1 MIRSAPGKSSMARL
15 GRRHFLTI
23 ALLGA
28 LLRTGRDSKADEPEI
43 SFVSW
48 INTLYVGAL
57 AQREAAE
64 AGAGAKFSDEE
75 LQALFSPEVQAM
87 RDAVKDRTP
96 PPTEPEGPILHIL
109 FGWGALPRRKIEIV
123 SITADGDGR
132 AKVDLTINGNPR
144 SLVLT
149 GRFNQTGKAWQ
160 IDDIDY
166 GGGGPD
172 RTLRG
177 RLERMKS
184 WPKR

>member
-1 MIRSAPGKSSMARL
+1 MARL

-48 INTLYVGAL
+48 INTLYVGEL
-57 AQREAAE
+57 ARREAAE
-64 AGAGAKFSDEE
+64 AGAGAELSAEE
-75 LQALFSPEVQAM
+75 LEARFSPEVRAM
-87 RDAVKDRTP
+87 RDAVKDRTL
-96 PPTEPEGPILHIL
+96 PPTEPDGPDPARPVRLGRPAGPQNRDRFAH
-109 FGWGALPRRKIEIV
+109 RRWRRP
-123 SITADGDGR
+123 G
-132 AKVDLTINGNPR
+132 KVGLTINGSFR

-172 RTLRG
+172 RTWRG

>member
-1 MIRSAPGKSSMARL
+1 MARL
-15 GRRHFLTI
+15 GRRHLLTI

-28 LLRTGRDSKADEPEI
+28 LLRTSRDSKDDEPQI
-43 SFVSW
+43 LFASW

-57 AQREAAE
+57 ARREAEE

-87 RDAVKDRTP
+87 RDTVKDRTP
-96 PPTEPEGPILHIL
+96 PPIEPDGPILHVL
-109 FGWGALPRRKIEIV
+109 FGWGALPGRKIEIV
-123 SITADGDGR
+123 SLTADGDGR
-132 AKVDLTINGNPR
+132 AKVGLTINGSFR

-166 GGGGPD
+166 GGDPD

>member
-28 LLRTGRDSKADEPEI
+28 FLRIGRDSKADEPTI

-57 AQREAAE
+57 ARREAAQ
-64 AGAGAKFSDEE
+64 AGAGTQFSNEE

-96 PPTEPEGPILHIL
+96 PPTEPEGPILHLL
-109 FGWGALPRRKIEIV
+109 FGWGALPNRKIEIV
-123 SITADGDGR
+123 AITADGDGR
-132 AKVDLTINGNPR
+132 AKVELRINGNFR

-166 GGGGPD
+166 GGGPD

-177 RLERMKS
+177 LLERMKS